1 MAGQPTC
8 RLRDVDGIREN
19 SSGDV
24 TFSADASAPVR
35 HDQLGI
41 IVVGDTPYSE
51 GFGDV
56 GGPLWAYDPGDNGV
70 PPPINKGDANH
81 HPLYAFGYGLTTR

>member
-8 RLRDVDGIREN
+8 RLRDVRARASFD
-19 SSGDV
+19 SGQILPGYRASAFISAV
-24 TFSADASAPVR
+24 AAPASADG
-35 HDQLGI
+35 L
-41 IVVGDTPYSE
+41 PYSE